1 MTIKGPANP
10 SNELRPNTRQSLSS
24 AENHSAGVLIANDPT
39 PDRLRERAVRTSAQV
54 RSRAMSRNL
63 LCRMMKAVMTPEDAD
78 LLIFS
83 DSMLMNRV
91 QREAQKVAAS
101 FDLITR
107 ETFDFL
113 GFTHC
118 CGTDR
123 NEKFQIIRPTA
134 KKRMR
139 AR

>member
-1 MTIKGPANP
+1 
-10 SNELRPNTRQSLSS
+10 
-24 AENHSAGVLIANDPT
+24 
-39 PDRLRERAVRTSAQV
+39 
-54 RSRAMSRNL
+54 
-63 LCRMMKAVMTPEDAD
+63 MMKAVMTPEDPD